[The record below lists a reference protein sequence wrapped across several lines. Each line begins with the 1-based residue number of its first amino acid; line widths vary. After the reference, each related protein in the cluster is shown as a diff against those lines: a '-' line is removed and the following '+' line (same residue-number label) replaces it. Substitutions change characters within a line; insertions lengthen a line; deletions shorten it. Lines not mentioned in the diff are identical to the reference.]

1 MGKAAN
7 VGSKKENH
15 LTIPQLDSSIEI
27 IKRHLYDESG
37 NIREGIDAGTAS
49 RMENLLLRYT
59 TAKNKINKYYN
70 ATMKKH
76 PNVVRG
82 RLKLLTVIDTMKW
95 KDDAQKKTA
104 QNTSATNQDKSL
116 SSFIEDHKGLIVGA
130 SGTAMA
136 IIAADAL
143 AKGITT
149 LVDGNT
155 RGIFKL
161 VAQGLGAVTE
171 AGLLPHLLTGLGFG
185 ALILI
190 ATKIN
195 PALRRAKLKKLQR
208 EQLMGELNE
217 EQIKNEDPTLEKT
230 TVDAAGKINLNLTDE
245 EITRFVENP
254 DLLKDLEDK
263 VKASGTKNPLELAA
277 VQKLRVEVNSRKAKI
292 DAAAREAEIE
302 ANNQSQTVQMQNTI
316 DKLMGGYATCIEL
329 GSSTATKEK
338 ELLEVRTPDG
348 KKYFE
353 SLVDEKEVDIEAA
366 KRTESLPTDA
376 TILSSLEAEYL
387 DTENKKAYEAKYAEE
402 IRNGKTEAEAR
413 TAAAAALQA
422 TNSKIQ
428 ADRVKAPGDAGR
440 DAYTDK
446 LTQFNRQKIARE
458 ALAKQKIK
466 ERYQQQFK
474 NSPTSSI

>member
-27 IKRHLYDESG
+27 IKKHLYDESG
-37 NIREGIDAGTAS
+37 NIKEGIDAGTAS

-76 PNVVRG
+76 PNIVRG
-82 RLKLLTVIDTMKW
+82 KLKLLTVIDTMKW
-95 KDDAQKKTA
+95 KDDEQKQAAQKT
-104 QNTSATNQDKSL
+104 NATNQDKSM
-116 SSFIEDHKGLIVGA
+116 SSFIEDHKGLIVGV

-161 VAQGLGAVTE
+161 IAQGLGAVTE
-171 AGLLPHLLTGLGFG
+171 AGLLPHLLLGVGFG

-230 TVDAAGKINLNLTDE
+230 TVDATGKINLNLTDE
-245 EITRFVENP
+245 EITKFVENP
-254 DLLKDLEDK
+254 ELLRELEDK

-277 VQKLRVEVNSRKAKI
+277 VQKLRVEVNSRKAQI

-302 ANNQSQTVQMQNTI
+302 ADKQSQIVQMQETI
-316 DKLMGGYATCIEL
+316 DRLVGEYANLEAHFMPT
-329 GSSTATKEK
+329 TTKEQ
-338 ELLEVRTPDG
+338 ELYDVTTPDG

-353 SLVDEKEVDIEAA
+353 TLVDEKEVDIEAA
-366 KRTESLPTDA
+366 KRTDTPPTSGADL
-376 TILSSLEAEYL
+376 TSLEAEYL
-387 DTENKKAYEAKYAEE
+387 DTESKKAYEAKYAEE

-413 TAAAAALQA
+413 TAAAAELQS
-422 TNSKIQ
+422 TNSKIIT
-428 ADRVKAPGDAGR
+428 DRAKTPGDR
-440 DAYTDK
+440 DKDAYDTK
-446 LTQFNRQKIARE
+446 LTQFYRQKLARE
-458 ALAKQKIK
+458 ALAKQKIQ
-466 ERYQQQFK
+466 ERIQQYK
-474 NSPTSSI
+474 NSPTRAI

>member
-195 PALRRAKLKKLQR
+195 PALRRARAKKLQR

-245 EITRFVENP
+245 EISRFVENP

-277 VQKLRVEVNSRKAKI
+277 VQKLRIEVNSRKAKI

-302 ANNQSQTVQMQNTI
+302 ADKQNQAVQMQNTI
-316 DKLMGGYATCIEL
+316 DKLIGDYAICKKRGFPT
-329 GSSTATKEK
+329 TTKEQ
-338 ELLEVRTPDG
+338 ELLDVRTPDG

-353 SLVDEKEVDIEAA
+353 SLVDEREVDIEAA

-376 TILSSLEAEYL
+376 TKLSILEAEYL

-428 ADRVKAPGDAGR
+428 ADRVKAPGDEDR

-446 LTQFNRQKIARE
+446 LTQFNRQKLARE
-458 ALAKQKIK
+458 ALAKQKIE
-466 ERYQQQFK
+466 ERYQQFK
-474 NSPTSSI
+474 NSPTRSI